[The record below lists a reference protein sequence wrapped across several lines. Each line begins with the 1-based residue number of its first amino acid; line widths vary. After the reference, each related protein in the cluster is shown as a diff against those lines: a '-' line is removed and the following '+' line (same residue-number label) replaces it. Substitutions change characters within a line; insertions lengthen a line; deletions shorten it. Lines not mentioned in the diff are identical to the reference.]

1 MCPWIQ
7 WPVMGMLAVKL
18 CSNKILLLGVLADTS
33 GPVNG
38 HKTLVVVV
46 VVEYAQ
52 RNPVM
57 ALAVGG

>member
-1 MCPWIQ
+1 
-7 WPVMGMLAVKL
+7 MGMSMLAVKL
-18 CSNKILLLGVLADTS
+18 RSNKILLLGVLADTS